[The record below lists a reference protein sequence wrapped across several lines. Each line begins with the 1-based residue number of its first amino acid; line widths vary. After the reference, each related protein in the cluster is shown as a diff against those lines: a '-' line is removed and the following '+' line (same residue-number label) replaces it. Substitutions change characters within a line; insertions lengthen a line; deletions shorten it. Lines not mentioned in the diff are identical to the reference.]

1 MGKKTT
7 ICIWSFLHGSITEL
21 ENVDWMWILKTRVVA
36 LKGRVFD
43 NDERRFPEQ
52 PVYKWC
58 TLIAVIADE
67 FVITLGIFCRWS
79 HVTSPLWKLVLTLAL
94 RSWVTLSSVR
104 SCIFVEA
111 PEMNKLRGLW
121 REDSVK
127 KVLLREFFRQCCSE
141 CLVFCLFL
149 SFSCLVSHSFLNFL
163 FNSVTAIL
171 FSDFTRGSYGKGLY
185 FSMQAC
191 QAAAFSAVMRM
202 L

>member
-127 KVLLREFFRQCCSE
+127 KVLLREFFGNAALSVWFSVC
-141 CLVFCLFL
+141 FCLSHVWLATL
-149 SFSCLVSHSFLNFL
+149 SLIFFSIQLLQFYFQISLVVHMEKVYISRCKLVKRQHFQ
-163 FNSVTAIL
+163 
-171 FSDFTRGSYGKGLY
+171 R
-185 FSMQAC
+185 
-191 QAAAFSAVMRM
+191 
-202 L
+202 